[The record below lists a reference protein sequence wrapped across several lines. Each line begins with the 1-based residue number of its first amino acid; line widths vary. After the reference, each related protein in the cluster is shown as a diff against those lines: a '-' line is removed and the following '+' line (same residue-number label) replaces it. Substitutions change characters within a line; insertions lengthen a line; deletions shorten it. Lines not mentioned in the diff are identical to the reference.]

1 MSAEVVAGMRK
12 ELSNEDGIREDEDIH
27 VSVDVTKLVVVVG
40 TRMLPS
46 EDTELTED
54 STVGGGTVALG
65 VGDNVGTEKSALKL
79 SSWLA
84 PKTSCEAGIWNTLER
99 STACAY
105 QK

>member
-1 MSAEVVAGMRK
+1 MSAEVVMGMRK
-12 ELSNEDGIREDEDIH
+12 ELSNVDGIRKDGNI
-27 VSVDVTKLVVVVG
+27 SVDVTKQVVVVG

-54 STVGGGTVALG
+54 STVGGTVALG
-65 VGDNVGTEKSALKL
+65 AGDNVGTEKSALKL

-84 PKTSCEAGIWNTLER
+84 LKTSCEAGIWNTFEC